1 MIDFARLVFPTRSPA
16 PGHRDESLVGVV
28 VMHHWTMTRLGLAV
42 AEIEPLADLD
52 RSELRRLLADRRGDA
67 IAGAR
72 WRGIDVP
79 NKHIGTDLWLHQH
92 YRICRRCA
100 TVDVQRNDDRAER
113 DVSIARDC
121 DIDAWAS
128 AKGRVGPRPR
138 RGERP

>member
-1 MIDFARLVFPTRSPA
+1 M
-16 PGHRDESLVGVV
+16 GHRSLRKSAPAKPSRG
-28 VMHHWTMTRLGLAV
+28 AV
-42 AEIEPLADLD
+42 ALFAVPGEP
-52 RSELRRLLADRRGDA
+52 RLIGS
-67 IAGAR
+67 
-72 WRGIDVP
+72 GIDVP

-92 YRICRRCA
+92 YRICGRCA

-138 RGERP
+138 RGEP